1 MASVPRYYWDACIW
15 IELITQQNPDRVR
28 RCKYVIQLAESG
40 KAEIWTSAFTLAE
53 VYKRKCE
60 SVNASLP
67 EPGDKKF
74 EDFIEKP
81 FIRKVVVDVEVGTL
95 ARRLLRKF
103 AELKKPQDAV
113 HLATCLLQN
122 LDEMHT
128 FDEDDLLSLDGKI
141 KRKDKL
147 ILSIGTPPDPPE
159 KAQIPLPT
167 T

>member
-1 MASVPRYYWDACIW
+1 MASVPRYYWDACVW

-40 KAEIWTSAFTLAE
+40 NAEIWTSAFTLAE

-60 SVNASLP
+60 NSNAALP
-67 EPGDKKF
+67 APDDRKF
-74 EDFIEKP
+74 EDFIEQP
-81 FIRKVVVDVEVGTL
+81 FIKKAAVDVDVGTL
-95 ARRLLRKF
+95 ARRLLRSF
-103 AELKKPQDAV
+103 PELKKPQDAV

-128 FDEDDLLSLDGKI
+128 FDEDNLLPLDGKI

-147 ILSIGTPPDPPE
+147 ELVINQPPAPPKE
-159 KAQIPLPT
+159 AQIPLPAT
-167 T
+167 